1 MFALLLTAALAASPT
16 ESPTPSPSATAT
28 PTAAAP
34 ETATAITLSPQKSEL
49 NQPEANK
56 SLIEISA
63 KLNAQLPETE
73 KIIIPSPG
81 SRQFFSQLAV
91 FTKSTNSAQTAK
103 NFLKLSDLF
112 LQGCNA
118 YSASGLTSPIMT
130 GAIESFDITNAQ
142 VRRKGSLKDAQN
154 LARISLTTAQC
165 KGPIIVNSIG
175 MKWLEQSLETL
186 KTMNLRRLKKDDKMR
201 LKALQEQ
208 VLGLDSKEILE
219 ETMRFEVLI
228 SSAEIMKTMSEV
240 PPAHAESPE
249 DVFNNALLLN
259 EEGKPHQIS
268 IEKSAEL
275 TMKLLQAVH
284 SSKTYQF
291 PEYIAEIDRQIKE
304 GRDGIVKD
312 LDLKNEGFTS
322 YEKFQD
328 EAFMESF
335 AKRLIAEPDLLK
347 RVKRNLSKSPDVA
360 THLFQN
366 HLAIYKVS
374 PKFFEAF
381 NERLLETQKKA
392 KNLIK

>member
-1 MFALLLTAALAASPT
+1 MFSLLLTAALAAAPT
-16 ESPTPSPSATAT
+16 ESPTPSAT
-28 PTAAAP
+28 PAQTAP

-49 NQPEANK
+49 NQPETNK

-63 KLNAQLPETE
+63 KINAQLPETE

-81 SRQFFSQLAV
+81 SRQFFSQLTV
-91 FTKSTNSAQTAK
+91 FTKSKNTTQTAK
-103 NFLKLSDLF
+103 NFLKFSDMS

-118 YSASGLTSPIMT
+118 YSASGLSSPVMT
-130 GAIESFDITNAQ
+130 GAIEAFDITNAQ
-142 VRRKGSLKDAQN
+142 IKRKGSLQDSLK

-165 KGPIIVNSIG
+165 KGPVIVNSIG
-175 MKWLEQSLETL
+175 LKWLETSLDTL

-219 ETMRFEVLI
+219 EAMRFEVLT
-228 SSAEIMKTMSEV
+228 SSAEIMKTMGEV

-249 DVFNNALLLN
+249 DVFNNALLLD
-259 EEGKPHQIS
+259 EEGKPRQIT
-268 IEKSAEL
+268 IEKSSEL
-275 TMKLLQAVH
+275 AMKLLQAVH

-291 PEYIAEIDRQIKE
+291 PEYTAEIDRQIKE

-312 LDLKNEGFTS
+312 LDLKSEGITS

-328 EAFMESF
+328 DAFMENF
-335 AKRLIAEPDLLK
+335 AKRLTAEPDLLK
-347 RVKRNLSKSPDVA
+347 RVKSNLSKNPDVA

-366 HLAIYKVS
+366 HLAIFKVS
-374 PKFFEAF
+374 PTFLDKF
-381 NERLLETQKKA
+381 NERMIETQKKA
-392 KNLIK
+392 KSLIK